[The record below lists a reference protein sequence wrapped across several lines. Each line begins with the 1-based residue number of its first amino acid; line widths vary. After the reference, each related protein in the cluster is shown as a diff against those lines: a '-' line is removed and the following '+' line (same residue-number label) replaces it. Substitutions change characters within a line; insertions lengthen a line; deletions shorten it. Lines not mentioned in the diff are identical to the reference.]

1 MSAARESGRVRT
13 LRGVVRPVHVAIVTV
28 TVGFLVLAAVGATLD
43 AVDSTNP
50 SAAVGNALGAAA
62 VVILVAL
69 VLDGPLLRT
78 RLARVEAR
86 EPSSGVEVRT
96 RAEGEVSEVLRPL
109 NERRSDP
116 VCSDEAEITIRL
128 RPLSP

>member
-1 MSAARESGRVRT
+1 MRT

-69 VLDGPLLRT
+69 VLDGPLLR
-78 RLARVEAR
+78 RRPARGEAP
-86 EPSSGVEVRT
+86 ETSSGGEGRTPAPGEGGRGVRPPDGRREGPVRY
-96 RAEGEVSEVLRPL
+96 RA
-109 NERRSDP
+109 
-116 VCSDEAEITIRL
+116 AQ
-128 RPLSP
+128 